1 MVATLAVLHNLEAMR
16 EAEGALQAAQAQV
29 IAAIDRC
36 LQTQAAIA
44 PRVTRALMERVREA
58 QMAGLQPTEADMRV
72 IDESLA
78 LHDALGR
85 IQTVQYARDRCQ
97 AEAIRTRDA
106 FLAAFNHRDRRL
118 VRLVE
123 RSRSANGGNM
133 RRRVQANAPAIVR
146 AARERRVPSSIATT
160 APIE

>member
-29 IAAIDRC
+29 IATIDRC
-36 LQTQAAIA
+36 LQTQAAI
-44 PRVTRALMERVREA
+44 TRALMERVREA

-72 IDESLA
+72 INESLA
-78 LHDALGR
+78 LHDVLGR
-85 IQTVQYARDRCQ
+85 IQNVQYARDRCQ

-133 RRRVQANAPAIVR
+133 RRRVQANAPAVVR
-146 AARERRVPSSIATT
+146 AARERRVPSSIAT